1 MGHPTYRFPG
11 VPRWL
16 SGPPAVCGASRTS
29 HDAGLRRCE
38 ASLFV
43 VWTVIALSAIVK
55 FVSTGQGVT
64 RIFKGKSFER
74 FVSANDIE
82 DQDLVEAI
90 ERAENGLIDADL
102 GAGLIK
108 QRLARGGQGK
118 SGGFRAVIFIR
129 LGERAV
135 FIHGFAKKDTA
146 NLTGKEVKQL
156 KALAKIV
163 LKMTDKQ
170 LKDLLDSGKYIE
182 IQRKKE

>member
-1 MGHPTYRFPG
+1 M
-11 VPRWL
+11 
-16 SGPPAVCGASRTS
+16 
-29 HDAGLRRCE
+29 
-38 ASLFV
+38 
-43 VWTVIALSAIVK
+43 
-55 FVSTGQGVT
+55 
-64 RIFKGKSFER
+64 
-74 FVSANDIE
+74 
-82 DQDLVEAI
+82 EAI